1 MVILKR
7 SYLLAGAVA
16 LLATGSI
23 SAEPTAT
30 KEAAK
35 PQGMQKEEA
44 LPQADIQK
52 VSEAF
57 GHFIGRNL
65 SAPGIKLDLDS
76 IIKGLRDGAAGRPA
90 PLSDKE
96 YEALMT
102 KLQETA
108 YKNVAVENLAKANEF
123 ITKNAKESG
132 VIVLEPG
139 KLQYTILQPG
149 NGEVVKEHD
158 SPLIQYTGKYIDG
171 TTFGSSVDAGG
182 PITIPLDQTIPGFS
196 KGILG
201 MKEGEKRKLF
211 VHPDL
216 GYGTTGQLSPN
227 ALLIF
232 EVEVIKANAPES
244 DTDGQKSASLSLDE
258 EGYDISDNADDED
271 DMDDDED
278 LDQDDN
284 QKKIDNS
291 DKKID
296 VKIEKKP
303 AAPVSK

>member
-1 MVILKR
+1 MKKTHIFM
-7 SYLLAGAVA
+7 SIVA

-23 SAEPTAT
+23 NAAETTMT
-30 KEAAK
+30 KEQPKQEAK
-35 PQGMQKEEA
+35 IEIPQG
-44 LPQADIQK
+44 DIQK

-76 IIKGLRDGAAGRPA
+76 IIKGMRDGAAGRPA
-90 PLSDKE
+90 PMTDKE

-102 KLQETA
+102 KLQEAA
-108 YKNVAVENLAKANEF
+108 YKNVSAENLKAANEF
-123 ITKNAKESG
+123 MMKNGKEQN
-132 VIVLEPG
+132 VQTLEAD
-139 KLQYTILQPG
+139 KLQYVIIQPG
-149 NGEVVKEHD
+149 TGEAVKEHD
-158 SPLIQYTGKYIDG
+158 SPLIQYTGKYLDG

-182 PITIPLDQTIPGFS
+182 PITIPLDQTVPGFS

-244 DTDGQKSASLSLDE
+244 AATKKAAALSLD
-258 EGYDISDNADDED
+258 GDDGDDLSDNADDD
-271 DMDDDED
+271 YMDSDDDYDD
-278 LDQDDN
+278 L
-284 QKKIDNS
+284 ID
-291 DKKID
+291 DKKSGI
-296 VKIEKKP
+296 
-303 AAPVSK
+303 

>member
-1 MVILKR
+1 MKKSHIFM
-7 SYLLAGAVA
+7 SIVA

-23 SAEPTAT
+23 NAAETTMT
-30 KEAAK
+30 KEQPKQEAK
-35 PQGMQKEEA
+35 IEIPQG
-44 LPQADIQK
+44 DIQK

-76 IIKGLRDGAAGRPA
+76 IIKGMRDGAAGRPA
-90 PLSDKE
+90 PMTDKE

-102 KLQETA
+102 KLQEAA
-108 YKNVAVENLAKANEF
+108 YKNVSAENLKAANEF
-123 ITKNAKESG
+123 MMKNGKEQN
-132 VIVLEPG
+132 VQTLEAD
-139 KLQYTILQPG
+139 KLQYVIIQPG
-149 NGEVVKEHD
+149 TGEAVKEHD
-158 SPLIQYTGKYIDG
+158 SPLIQYTGKYLDG

-182 PITIPLDQTIPGFS
+182 PITIPLDQTVPGFS

-244 DTDGQKSASLSLDE
+244 AATKKAAALSLD
-258 EGYDISDNADDED
+258 GDDGDDLSDNADDD
-271 DMDDDED
+271 YMDSDDDYDD
-278 LDQDDN
+278 L
-284 QKKIDNS
+284 ID
-291 DKKID
+291 DKKSGI
-296 VKIEKKP
+296 
-303 AAPVSK
+303 